1 MFISHQDIVGYISY
15 LNNKFHVKQV
25 SCKCYILIPCK
36 ESGGYSFNVCIILYW
51 FSLMQASYAFSSF
64 NFTIIYELLFC
75 TFVDMSKHMV
85 LGLNSLLYGIE
96 EIHTSSS
103 YSIKAFVSVAY
114 NFNISWLRLTK
125 INPSFSCQKKSIT
138 MQQTCILFLSI

>member
-1 MFISHQDIVGYISY
+1 
-15 LNNKFHVKQV
+15 
-25 SCKCYILIPCK
+25 
-36 ESGGYSFNVCIILYW
+36 
-51 FSLMQASYAFSSF
+51 MQASYAFSSF

-103 YSIKAFVSVAY
+103 YSIKTFVSVAY
-114 NFNISWLRLTK
+114 NFNISWLG
-125 INPSFSCQKKSIT
+125 
-138 MQQTCILFLSI
+138 

>member
-51 FSLMQASYAFSSF
+51 FSL
-64 NFTIIYELLFC
+64 IILYLRGYVQTHGTWAEFAAVLYWGDPHIQLLFHQSIC
-75 TFVDMSKHMV
+75 
-85 LGLNSLLYGIE
+85 LRGLQFQYFMI
-96 EIHTSSS
+96 
-103 YSIKAFVSVAY
+103 
-114 NFNISWLRLTK
+114 RLTK

-138 MQQTCILFLSI
+138 MQQTCIIFLSI

>member
-1 MFISHQDIVGYISY
+1 MVCVICRMFISHQDIVGYISY

-25 SCKCYILIPCK
+25 WCKCYILIPCK
-36 ESGGYSFNVCIILYW
+36 ESGRYLFNVWIILYW

-85 LGLNSLLYGIE
+85 LGLNSLLYCIE

-114 NFNISWLRLTK
+114 NSSISRL
-125 INPSFSCQKKSIT
+125 S
-138 MQQTCILFLSI
+138 